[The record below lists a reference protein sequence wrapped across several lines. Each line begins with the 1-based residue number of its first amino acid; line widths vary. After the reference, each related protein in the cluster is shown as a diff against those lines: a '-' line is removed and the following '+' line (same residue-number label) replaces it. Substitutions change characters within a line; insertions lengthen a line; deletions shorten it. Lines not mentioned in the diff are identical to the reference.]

1 MAPPPAQSAL
11 AKLPMP
17 AKIGVG
23 AALSAVVMFT
33 YWFIFYS
40 DVASKIAG
48 AERQKNSLRDQL
60 TQQQQAQASYFAD
73 RGELALRE
81 QRARELNKVLP
92 ADAEEDA
99 FLSSVQQAS
108 NIAGIDL
115 KGYAPVAE
123 VAQPFYAKIPMK
135 IELTGKF
142 HQIAKFAYELGKV
155 DRVINVENIEMTDP
169 AVVGDEIV
177 LKAKCL
183 ATAFHAL
190 APVAPRG
197 GPAAGGAPVAATP
210 APGAATA
217 AAAPGGTK

>member
-1 MAPPPAQSAL
+1 
-11 AKLPMP
+11 MP
-17 AKIGVG
+17 AKVGVG
-23 AALSAVVMFT
+23 VALSAVVMFA

-40 DVASKIAG
+40 DVSSKIAG
-48 AERQKNSLRDQL
+48 AERQKSSLHDQL

-123 VAQPFYAKIPMK
+123 VAQPFYAKMPMK

-155 DRVINVENIEMTDP
+155 DRVINVENIEMAEP
-169 AVVGDEIV
+169 AVVGDEVV
-177 LKAKCL
+177 LKGRCL
-183 ATAFHAL
+183 ATAFHAI
-190 APVAPRG
+190 APAAPRG
-197 GPAAGGAPVAATP
+197 GPTAGGAPVAATQ
-210 APGAATA
+210 APSAATA

>member
-1 MAPPPAQSAL
+1 MATPAQSTL
-11 AKLPMP
+11 AKLPLP
-17 AKIGVG
+17 AKIGAG
-23 AALSAVVMFT
+23 AALSAVVMFA

-40 DVASKIAG
+40 DVSSKIVG
-48 AERQKNSLRDQL
+48 ADQQKKALRDQL
-60 TQQQQAQASYFAD
+60 AQQQQAQATYFAD

-108 NIAGIDL
+108 NVAGIDL
-115 KGYAPVAE
+115 KGYAPVPE
-123 VAQPFYAKIPMK
+123 VTLAFYAKIPMK
-135 IELTGKF
+135 IDLTGKF

-155 DRVINVENIEMTDP
+155 DRVINVENIELAEPT
-169 AVVGDEIV
+169 VVGDEVV

-190 APVAPRG
+190 TPTAPRG
-197 GPAAGGAPVAATP
+197 AASAGAAPAAPAAP
-210 APGAATA
+210 
-217 AAAPGGTK
+217 PGGTK

>member
-1 MAPPPAQSAL
+1 MAPPAQSAL
-11 AKLPMP
+11 NRLPLAAKV
-17 AKIGVG
+17 GVG

-40 DVASKIAG
+40 DVSSKIAG
-48 AERQKNSLRDQL
+48 AERQKNSLHDQL

-92 ADAEEDA
+92 IDAEEDS

-115 KGYAPVAE
+115 KGYAPATE

-142 HQIAKFAYELGKV
+142 LQIAKFAYELGKV

-169 AVVGDEIV
+169 AVVGDDIV
-177 LKAKCL
+177 LKGRCL

-190 APVAPRG
+190 APAAPRG

>member
-1 MAPPPAQSAL
+1 MATPPAAAQSAL
-11 AKLPMP
+11 AKLPL
-17 AKIGVG
+17 AGKIGIGV
-23 AALSAVVMFT
+23 ALSVLVMFG

-40 DVASKIAG
+40 DVSSKIAG
-48 AERQKNSLRDQL
+48 AQVQKTTLQGQL
-60 TQQQQAQASYFAD
+60 SAQQQAQATYFAD

-92 ADAEEDA
+92 PDAEEDA
-99 FLSSVQQAS
+99 FLSSIQQAS

-123 VAQPFYAKIPMK
+123 VPLAFYSKIPMK
-135 IELTGKF
+135 IDLTGKF

-155 DRVINVENIEMTDP
+155 DRVINVENIELSDP
-169 AVVGDEIV
+169 KVVGDEVV

-190 APVAPRG
+190 APAAPRG
-197 GPAAGGAPVAATP
+197 GAP
-210 APGAATA
+210 APGAAP
-217 AAAPGGTK
+217 APAPAGGTK

>member
-1 MAPPPAQSAL
+1 MAPPVAQSAL
-11 AKLPMP
+11 TKVPLP
-17 AKIGVG
+17 AKIGIG
-23 AALSAVVMFT
+23 AALSAVVVFT

-40 DVASKIAG
+40 DVSSKIVG
-48 AERQKNSLRDQL
+48 AEQQKKTLHDQL
-60 TQQQQAQASYFAD
+60 SAQQQAQATYFAD

-92 ADAEEDA
+92 PDAEEDA
-99 FLSSVQQAS
+99 FLSSIQQAS
-108 NIAGIDL
+108 NVAGIDL

-123 VAQPFYAKIPMK
+123 IPLAFYAKIPMK

-142 HQIAKFAYELGKV
+142 HQVAKFAYELGKV
-155 DRVINVENIEMTDP
+155 DRVINVENIELSEPT
-169 AVVGDEIV
+169 VVGDEVV

-197 GPAAGGAPVAATP
+197 G
-210 APGAATA
+210 APGAAA
-217 AAAPGGTK
+217 ANPAQGETK